1 MTTGSLG
8 LAEGAVDRALAG
20 KMASDGYH
28 HGMSR
33 AFTKERDDLPQ
44 PEPVSVRAR
53 SPLVTP
59 AGLERWREELARTND
74 PQERERLARRIEE
87 AVVVD
92 PPEDRDHVAF
102 GATVVVRGAAEDRPT
117 TFTIVGE
124 DEADVKTGKISP
136 GSPLAQALLGAAV
149 KEQVVWHR
157 PAGDRTLTVEKISY

>member
-1 MTTGSLG
+1 M
-8 LAEGAVDRALAG
+8 G
-20 KMASDGYH
+20 KIPLDGYH
-28 HGMSR
+28 WSMSR

-59 AGLERWREELARTND
+59 AGFARWREELARTND
-74 PQERERLARRIEE
+74 QQERERLARRIEE
-87 AVVVD
+87 AVVVE
-92 PPEDRDHVAF
+92 PPEDRNHVAF
-102 GATVVVRGAAEDRPT
+102 GATVVVRGATDDRPA

-136 GSPLAQALLGAAV
+136 DSPLAQALLGAAV
-149 KEQVVWHR
+149 EEKVVWHR

>member
-1 MTTGSLG
+1 MTTGRLTSVESA
-8 LAEGAVDRALAG
+8 AERAFAG
-20 KMASDGYH
+20 KIAPDGYH

-59 AGLERWREELARTND
+59 AGLERWRDELARTSD

-149 KEQVVWHR
+149 KEEVVWHR